1 VGTYLGDI
9 MKLDLTKAHTLDPY
23 IDCFADG
30 EKVRFA
36 ECVRCRC
43 FFPIIAGSMMCMY
56 GIGDMKKELT
66 EAYTRLQAAR
76 EVD

>member
-1 VGTYLGDI
+1 

-30 EKVRFA
+30 EKVRYA
-36 ECVRCRC
+36 ECIRCEC
-43 FFPIIAGSMMCMY
+43 FFPVTPGSTMCMY
-56 GIGDMKKELT
+56 GVGDLKKEPT
-66 EAYTRLQAAR
+66 EAYKRLQSAR